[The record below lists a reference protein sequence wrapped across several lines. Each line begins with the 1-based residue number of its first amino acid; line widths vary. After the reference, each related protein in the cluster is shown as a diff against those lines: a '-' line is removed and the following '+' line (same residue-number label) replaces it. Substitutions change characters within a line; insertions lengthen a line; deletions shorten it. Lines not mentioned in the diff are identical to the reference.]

1 MSKTKPS
8 LNISVM
14 NIEDIN
20 QDVEKDVESIERRED
35 DKNGLYMSTLNM
47 EVE

>member
-20 QDVEKDVESIERRED
+20 QDVEKNVESVED
-35 DKNGLYMSTLNM
+35 EKTIKM
-47 EVE
+47 ECI